1 MQSSP
6 EGSIELGT
14 SQKHKNDEL
23 KLWLELEEKKI
34 ALLAERVAMEESL
47 TKEIERQLEV
57 SKKLAALKSAI
68 NALNINS
75 TDFIDNSG
83 NQELQSESRS
93 DHSFQES
100 QCMGDVQ
107 SNHIS
112 LAHCP
117 SYQQLHTVQQRWQ
130 LLKDHH
136 ACFRCLKTGH
146 EASTCPEGVCGIDG
160 CKRMHHSSLHIDS
173 LHGKPPSSTQYLYHE
188 YSHI

>member
-1 MQSSP
+1 
-6 EGSIELGT
+6 
-14 SQKHKNDEL
+14 
-23 KLWLELEEKKI
+23 
-34 ALLAERVAMEESL
+34 MEESL

-173 LHGKPPSSTQYLYHE
+173 LHGKPPSATQYLYYE
-188 YSHI
+188 YSNM